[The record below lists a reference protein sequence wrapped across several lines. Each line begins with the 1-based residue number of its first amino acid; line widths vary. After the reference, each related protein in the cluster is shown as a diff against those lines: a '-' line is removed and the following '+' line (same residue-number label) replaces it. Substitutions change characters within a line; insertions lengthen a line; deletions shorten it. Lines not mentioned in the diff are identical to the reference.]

1 MLLSC
6 TVFPFR
12 WRWRWLLQFPTAPV
26 VVVLNSSPLLSDFCP
41 RSSPL
46 FYLYLVDVYLDIGR
60 VVACPCW
67 CWNVRQARVCIL
79 DITIPVIYA
88 SLFFP
93 LLISSPPNTHS
104 WESPTTTAFLLL
116 RPSLHFCR
124 GLRHSFNHIFSL
136 WSCPVVRLCILN
148 AFARFSFSRMKAPK
162 GRPGNDSTISTFL
175 YAMGCILPS
184 GARKCSLAGLLFLVL
199 TRVQKIQYLKNL
211 L

>member
-93 LLISSPPNTHS
+93 LLISSPPNTTA
-104 WESPTTTAFLLL
+104 ESRQQQRLFFFSGPLYTFVLVYAIPLT
-116 RPSLHFCR
+116 
-124 GLRHSFNHIFSL
+124 IFSH
-136 WSCPVVRLCILN
+136 CDHVRLL
-148 AFARFSFSRMKAPK
+148 
-162 GRPGNDSTISTFL
+162 G
-175 YAMGCILPS
+175 Y
-184 GARKCSLAGLLFLVL
+184 V
-199 TRVQKIQYLKNL
+199 Y
-211 L
+211 